1 LCAESEQN
9 GNAGTHSH
17 QRCPLFCLPAMASEF
32 GNLIGTFMASV
43 RSVGTAVTM
52 AGVGVYLHQ
61 FGYVDAGGKRT
72 LAYISQQVTFP
83 LFLFTKIIYCNQDW
97 SHNPCP
103 DVTKALGDVWM
114 LIFWPLYVVGLG
126 S

>member
-1 LCAESEQN
+1 
-9 GNAGTHSH
+9 
-17 QRCPLFCLPAMASEF
+17 MASF
-32 GNLIGTFMASV
+32 SDIYTTFMASV

-52 AGVGVYLHQ
+52 ASIGVYLHQ
-61 FGYVDAGGKRT
+61 VGFVDGGGKRM
-72 LAYISQQVTFP
+72 LALISQQVTFP

-103 DVTKALGDVWM
+103 DVTKALGDVWI
-114 LIFWPLYVVGLG
+114 LLFWPFFVVGLG